1 MENIKIKSDQLL
13 TTVSTKFVR
22 YLSGKIDWK
31 WRLNGILGARGTG
44 KTTILLQQ
52 LKQNHGTS
60 NEAIYISLDDL
71 YFTGNSL
78 FEFVQQFRNKG
89 GRYLYIDEVHK
100 YKNWAMELKNIYDT
114 YPDLFIVFTGSSIID
129 ILKQNVDLSRRAVIY
144 YLQGFS
150 FREFLSFT
158 GADTIKAITILDII
172 KNHAILASEIIE
184 KINPLKYFDDYLK
197 LGYYPYF
204 IESKKI
210 YFRRLEQTINQVLES
225 DLNFME
231 GYDTKNTPKIKQLLY
246 ILSMNVPFKPNI
258 VKLSEKTGIHRNT
271 LVSYIHYLE
280 KAQIINA
287 VYPSGISSSILQKPE
302 KIYLNNTNLS
312 FMLSENI
319 PDKGNLRETFFMSQ
333 LKTNHIVK
341 IPKYGDFEIDGKFTF
356 EIGGKNKTAEQV
368 KNEKNAFIVS
378 DDILTGA
385 YNKIPLWLFGFLY

>member
-22 YLSGKIDWK
+22 YLSEKIDWK
-31 WRLNGILGARGTG
+31 WRLIGILGARGTG

-158 GADTIKAITILDII
+158 GADTIKAVTILDII

-287 VYPSGISSSILQKPE
+287 VYPSGISTSILQKPE

-356 EIGGKNKTAEQV
+356 EIGGKNKTSEQV

>member
-1 MENIKIKSDQLL
+1 MENLKIKSDQLL
-13 TTVSTKFVR
+13 TTVSMKFVR
-22 YLSGKIDWK
+22 YLSVQVDWK
-31 WRLNGILGARGTG
+31 WRFNGILGARGTG
-44 KTTILLQQ
+44 KTTLILQQ
-52 LKQNHGTS
+52 LKQNHGTVK
-60 NEAIYISLDDL
+60 EAIYVSLDDL

-78 FEFVQQFRNKG
+78 IEFVQQFRNKG

-100 YKNWAMELKNIYDT
+100 YKNWALELKNIYDT

-150 FREFLSFT
+150 FREYLSFT
-158 GADTIKAITILDII
+158 LTDII
-172 KNHAILASEIIE
+172 KAVSINDIISKHTIIASEIIE
-184 KINPLKYFDDYLK
+184 KINPLNYFDDYLK
-197 LGYYPYF
+197 YGYYPYF

-210 YFRRLEQTINQVLES
+210 YFRRLEQTMNQVLES
-225 DLNFME
+225 DLNFLE
-231 GYDTKNTPKIKQLLY
+231 GFDTKNTPKIKQLLY

-271 LVSYIHYLE
+271 LVTYIHYLE

-287 VYPSGISSSILQKPE
+287 VYPSGISTSILQKPE

-312 FMLSENI
+312 FMLAENV
-319 PDKGNLRETFFMSQ
+319 PDKGNLRETFFLNQ
-333 LKTNHIVK
+333 LKTSHVVK
-341 IPKYGDFEIDGKFTF
+341 IPKSGDFEINGAFIF
-356 EIGGKNKTAEQV
+356 EIGGKNKTFEQI

-378 DDILTGA
+378 DDILSGA

>member
-1 MENIKIKSDQLL
+1 MENLKIKSNQLL
-13 TTVSTKFVR
+13 ASVSMKFVR
-22 YLSGKIDWK
+22 YLSGQIEWK

-44 KTTILLQQ
+44 KTTLLLQQ
-52 LKQNHGTS
+52 LKQNHGTA

-71 YFTGNSL
+71 YFTGNPL
-78 FEFVQQFRNKG
+78 LEFVQEFRNKG

-100 YKNWAMELKNIYDT
+100 YKNWALELKNIYDT

-144 YLQGFS
+144 NLQGFS
-150 FREFLSFT
+150 FREYLSFT
-158 GADTIKAITILDII
+158 ETDTIKAVTINDII
-172 KNHAILASEIIE
+172 GNHTKLAPEIIE

-197 LGYYPYF
+197 SGYYPYF
-204 IESKKI
+204 IESRKL
-210 YFRRLEQTINQVLES
+210 YFRRLEQTMNQVLES
-225 DLNFME
+225 DLNFID

-271 LVSYIHYLE
+271 LVTYIHYLE

-287 VYPSGISSSILQKPE
+287 VYPVGDSASILQKPE

-312 FMLSENI
+312 YMLAESI

-333 LKTNHIVK
+333 LKTGHTVK
-341 IPKYGDFEIDGKFTF
+341 IPKFGDFEIDGKFIF
-356 EIGGKNKTAEQV
+356 EIGGKNKTFEQI
-368 KNEKNAFIVS
+368 KNKKNAFVVS
-378 DDILTGA
+378 DDILTGS